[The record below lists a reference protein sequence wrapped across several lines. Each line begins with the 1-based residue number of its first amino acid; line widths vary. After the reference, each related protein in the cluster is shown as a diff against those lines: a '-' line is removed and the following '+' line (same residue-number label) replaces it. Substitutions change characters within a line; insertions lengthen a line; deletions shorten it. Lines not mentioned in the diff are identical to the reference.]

1 MTALLD
7 EREGLPTASPWRRYE
22 LCSGSYQL
30 TQQAIA
36 LGQEACKKSEAADSG
51 DRIHAWLEAKKVE
64 LSQSEMQTAQFLKER
79 ADDQVVRIFG
89 DAKTMVLYEQR
100 YWLELDGK
108 KALSGKMDRVV
119 YTPEL
124 ALIQDY
130 KTGFSEPDPAEQ
142 NAQLKVLAV
151 LFAINHTSTQE
162 VVVQIISGPYGVTEA
177 RYNIAA
183 LSVAY
188 EEIVKT
194 LQAINSPNAPF
205 SPSPEA
211 CRYCGANLICQAVK
225 DTIAPVA
232 REQYSA
238 LPVEPER
245 AARLLD
251 EVAVIKGHVAE
262 IEKFYFE
269 KLSGDPAF
277 RIPGYGLVPGA
288 VRREVTDW
296 HAARQRLEEFIDVA
310 DLQAAETYQ
319 LGDLEKALA
328 RKFKL
333 KAKDAKTKLNE
344 ILAGL
349 VEEKQNQSSLKRV
362 RGEVTVKDLTS
373 VVV

>member
-22 LCSGSYQL
+22 LCAGSYQL

-51 DRIHAWLEAKKVE
+51 DRIHTWLEAKQVE
-64 LSQSEMQTAQFLKER
+64 LGPSEMQTAQFLKER

-89 DAKTMVLYEQR
+89 DAKTMIKYEQR

-108 KALSGKMDRVV
+108 KALSGKMDRVI
-119 YTPEL
+119 YTPKL

-142 NAQLKVLAV
+142 NAQLKVLAM
-151 LFAINHTSTQE
+151 LFAINHISTQE

-183 LSVAY
+183 LSAAY

-194 LQAINSPNAPF
+194 LTAINSPNAAF
-205 SPSPEA
+205 NPSPEA
-211 CRYCGANLICQAVK
+211 CRYCGAKLICQAVK

-262 IEKFYFE
+262 IEAFYFQ
-269 KLSGDPAF
+269 KLSEDSAF
-277 RIPGYGLVPGA
+277 QIPGYALVPGA
-288 VRREVTDW
+288 VRREVFDW
-296 HAARQRLEEFIDVA
+296 FTARDRLEAYLDKE
-310 DLQAAETYQ
+310 DLMAAETYR

-328 RKFKL
+328 RKLKL
-333 KAKDAKTKLNE
+333 KAKDAKTKMNE

-349 VEEKQNQSSLKRV
+349 IEEKQNVSSLKRV
-362 RGEVTVKDLTS
+362 RGESKVAELA
-373 VVV
+373 

>member
-1 MTALLD
+1 MTD
-7 EREGLPTASPWRRYE
+7 ERQDLPSASPWRRYE
-22 LCSGSYQL
+22 LCAGSYQL
-30 TQQAIA
+30 EQEAKA

-51 DRIHAWLEAKKVE
+51 DRIHTWLEAKQVE
-64 LSQSEMQTAQFLKER
+64 LSPSEMQTAQFLKER
-79 ADDQVVRIFG
+79 ADDQVTRIFN
-89 DAKTMVLYEQR
+89 DAKTTILYEQR
-100 YWLELDGK
+100 YWLELNGAR
-108 KALSGKMDRVV
+108 ALSGKMDRVV

-194 LQAINSPNAPF
+194 LQAINSPNAAF
-205 SPSPEA
+205 NPSPEA
-211 CRYCGANLICQAVK
+211 CRYCGAKLICQAVK

-238 LPVEPER
+238 LPVEPDR

-251 EVAVIKGHVAE
+251 EVAVIKGHIAE

-269 KLSGDPAF
+269 KLSADPAF
-277 RIPGYGLVPGA
+277 QIPGYALVPGV
-288 VRREVTDW
+288 VRREVQDW
-296 HAARQRLEEFIDVA
+296 HAARQRLEEYVSEE
-310 DLQAAETYQ
+310 DLHAAETYSLSDIERA
-319 LGDLEKALA
+319 LG
-328 RKFKL
+328 RKMKL

-349 VEEKQNQSSLKRV
+349 IEEKQNSSSLKRV
-362 RGEVTVKDLTS
+362 RGEAKIAALDAI
-373 VVV
+373 